1 MALVQ
6 NNDPRNVGQALSRL
20 AELLPNESWVG
31 ALVQRS
37 ISMLQLYDTKQ
48 IDGNALVFNLRNI
61 KQVSQDHVT
70 YEEALHKNKLD
81 DILNPLIDNLK
92 GA

>member
-1 MALVQ
+1 MTLVQ
-6 NNDPRNVGQALSRL
+6 QNDPTNPTQALNKL
-20 AELLPNESWVG
+20 AELLPNDTWVG
-31 ALVQRS
+31 ALVKRS

-48 IDGNALVFNLRNI
+48 IDGNALVFNLQNI

-81 DILNPLIDNLK
+81 DILPAFEI
-92 GA
+92 